1 LILPPSRVVVAIVA
15 SGFVLLSLS
24 PLAGAEI
31 NSNGKHC
38 LWRITNAR
46 APFYLLGS
54 VHSLQRSDYETVP
67 TIEQALRQSQKI
79 VFEVDPK
86 EDAVFATKL
95 HAAARLPRGEQIN
108 GKVSPKHTINCER

>member
-1 LILPPSRVVVAIVA
+1 MRPPSRIVA
-15 SGFVLLSLS
+15 FVVGTGFVLLSLS
-24 PLAGAEI
+24 RLAGSEI
-31 NSNGKHC
+31 NSGSKHC

-54 VHSLQRSDYETVP
+54 VYSLQRSDYDAVP
-67 TIEQALRQSQKI
+67 VIEQAIRQSQKI

-95 HAAARLPRGEQIN
+95 RAAARLPRANRLRG
-108 GKVSPKHTINCER
+108 S

>member
-1 LILPPSRVVVAIVA
+1 MRPPSRIVAFVVAT
-15 SGFVLLSLS
+15 GFVLLSLS
-24 PLAGAEI
+24 RLAGSEI
-31 NSNGKHC
+31 NSGSKHC

-54 VHSLQRSDYETVP
+54 VYSLQRSDYDAVP
-67 TIEQALRQSQKI
+67 VIEQAIRQSQKI

-95 HAAARLPRGEQIN
+95 RAAARLPRANRLRG
-108 GKVSPKHTINCER
+108 S